1 MYALKNTRTGHI
13 GNNAPDMK
21 TAKRWLKAQMRI
33 DAMNHKYFP
42 EYFPVLDSYEII
54 EVE

>member
-1 MYALKNTRTGHI
+1 MYGLKNIRTGKVVSI
-13 GNNAPDMK
+13 APDMK

-42 EYFPVLDSYEII
+42 ELCQIETYEIV
-54 EVE
+54 EVA